1 MRRIPEPG
9 FPDDRG
15 EVDPTVAA
23 ALASYSRDPDHEYA
37 GTLSVLQHS
46 RLLVPV
52 VAVLGEAEVDEA
64 GLVHDKSSDMA
75 TVLMRGQDG
84 RTALLAFTGSGPL
97 TRWQPEAR
105 PVPVKATQAAAAAR
119 QDGADALVVDVAGP
133 VLFVVEGED
142 LQALADGYDLV
153 QVNGRYGWVRPDR

>member
-1 MRRIPEPG
+1 MRRRLHITLTG
-9 FPDDRG
+9 L
-15 EVDPTVAA
+15 AA
-23 ALASYSRDPDHEYA
+23 
-37 GTLSVLQHS
+37 
-46 RLLVPV
+46 
-52 VAVLGEAEVDEA
+52 
-64 GLVHDKSSDMA
+64 M
-75 TVLMRGQDG
+75 
-84 RTALLAFTGSGPL
+84 LAFTGSGPL

-105 PVPVKATQAAAAAR
+105 PVPVTATQAAAAAR